1 MDARA
6 LNCYLRESSRGA
18 AILGGYV
25 GSGLA
30 PALGGR
36 LLTLLVLV
44 SGFLIPAVAF
54 AAGGKPQTKLVQ
66 VVDTRDMAPGVAR
79 WLADLYNTNLWL
91 YGLVVVVTM
100 CGIGL
105 VLGLIFD
112 RLVGLLK
119 IDLGKLDHHE

>member
-1 MDARA
+1 MD
-6 LNCYLRESSRGA
+6 
-18 AILGGYV
+18 
-25 GSGLA
+25 A
-30 PALGGR
+30 PALRGR
-36 LLTLLVLV
+36 FLTLLVLV
-44 SGFLIPAVAF
+44 SGFLIPAVAH
-54 AAGGKPQTKLVQ
+54 AAGGKPQAKLVQ
-66 VVDTRDMAPGVAR
+66 VVDTRDMAPGVTR

-105 VLGLIFD
+105 VLGLTFD